1 MSFFDDLKKSLEAF
15 SKSSESMFQKSS
27 DAVELRKLKMEQ
39 DSLKKELNNCYAQI
53 GRMFL
58 EKIDDDQIPA
68 EMEML
73 VRQIEDCK
81 EAMAENDQLIAKKTG
96 QRLCPVCGAKA
107 GKEAVFCQKCG
118 TRLPDFAVKEEEPE
132 PETAEP
138 EAEEAES
145 EPVKGAEEEK
155 AEPVQEEAAK
165 EDTAED
171 TTPEEEPV

>member
-73 VRQIEDCK
+73 VRQIEVCK
-81 EAMAENDQLIAKKTG
+81 EAIA
-96 QRLCPVCGAKA
+96 
-107 GKEAVFCQKCG
+107 
-118 TRLPDFAVKEEEPE
+118 
-132 PETAEP
+132 
-138 EAEEAES
+138 
-145 EPVKGAEEEK
+145 
-155 AEPVQEEAAK
+155 
-165 EDTAED
+165 
-171 TTPEEEPV
+171 

>member
-81 EAMAENDQLIAKKTG
+81 EAIAENNQLIARKTG
-96 QRLCPVCGAKA
+96 QRVCPVCGAKA

-118 TRLPDFAVKEEEPE
+118 TRLPDLAEEEPE
-132 PETAEP
+132 EETAEP
-138 EAEEAES
+138 ETEAAEPEPAKEAEAEDEKT
-145 EPVKGAEEEK
+145 EPVR
-155 AEPVQEEAAK
+155 EEAA
-165 EDTAED
+165 EEVTAED